1 MRAIASLAHNRVG
14 RIAESGLQALVAAP
28 CFTSC
33 FQGVD
38 MKNLAFALSI
48 LLCTVSAGHAQSS
61 NGPAELPPAEF
72 EGREFTD
79 SQGCV
84 FLRSTFAGQVTWI
97 PRFGPDRM
105 PVCGQAPTEFAASAL
120 DADVTPVDAPV
131 AEAAPEPA
139 PAPVAAAPVASAA
152 AAAPPRPAA
161 QPQPRRA
168 APAPATRAT
177 PPRQRQPRADAS
189 GRHPDCPA
197 SAPFGQLVDTALG
210 RPLVR
215 CVTSPLLFLPEY
227 VYPPS
232 SSRVA
237 PSAGSRQHAAA
248 SPAMRGGRSVQVG
261 SFAVASNATRLRAR
275 LQHAGLPARIHQSRG
290 LAVVTVGPLSSAG
303 QAHSALASVQRMGF
317 HDAFLR

>member
-152 AAAPPRPAA
+152 AAAPPR
-161 QPQPRRA
+161 
-168 APAPATRAT
+168 
-177 PPRQRQPRADAS
+177 QRQPRADAS

-290 LAVVTVGPLSSAG
+290 LSVVTVGPLSSAG